1 MLESKVKERIAEWE
15 NRKSQNSKLPAH
27 KRLDESDIQLDLS
40 GCEIRDVGFILEL
53 DDVFNVNLSNNLIED
68 ISPLANCKDLVFL
81 MLTDNL
87 IKDALP
93 LINLRKLRFVNIDNN
108 KIPLIYGKQK
118 AMIRDALPDAQIFWD
133 SRLRTPNLF
142 G

>member
-27 KRLDESDIQLDLS
+27 KRLDESNIQLDLS

-68 ISPLANCKDLVFL
+68 ISALATCEDLVSL
-81 MLTDNL
+81 WLTNNL

-93 LINLRKLRFVNIDNN
+93 LINLKKLRGVNIIKN
-108 KIPLIYGKQK
+108 KLPLLYGKQK
-118 AMIRDALPDAQIFWD
+118 AMIHAALPDAQIFWD
-133 SRLRTPNLF
+133 ERLRTPNLF

>member
-27 KRLDESDIQLDLS
+27 KRLDESNIQLDLS

-68 ISPLANCKDLVFL
+68 ISALATCEDLVSL
-81 MLTDNL
+81 WLTNNL

-93 LINLRKLRFVNIDNN
+93 LINLKKLRSVNISKN

-118 AMIRDALPDAQIFWD
+118 AMIRAALPDAQIFWD

>member
-1 MLESKVKERIAEWE
+1 MLESKVKERIAEGE

-27 KRLDESDIQLDLS
+27 KRLDESNIQLDLS

-68 ISPLANCKDLVFL
+68 ISALATCEDLVSL
-81 MLTDNL
+81 WLTNNL

-93 LINLRKLRFVNIDNN
+93 LINLKKLRSVNISKN

-118 AMIRDALPDAQIFWD
+118 AMIRAALPDAQIFWD